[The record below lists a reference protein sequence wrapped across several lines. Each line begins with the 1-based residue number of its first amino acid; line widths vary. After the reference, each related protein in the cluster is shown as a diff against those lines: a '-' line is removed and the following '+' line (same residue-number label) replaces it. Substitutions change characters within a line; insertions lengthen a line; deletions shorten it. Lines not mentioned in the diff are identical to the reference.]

1 MTMTTITAV
10 RRLLGLTL
18 LGMGMSATALA
29 QSAIAPDQGKQVFVQ
44 AGRLL
49 ADPGSGRVDQAR
61 TLIIEN
67 GKVVEVRE
75 GYHSAPEGG
84 STIDLRDSF
93 VLPGLIDSHVHIT
106 SEGGPSSEVDAVKKT
121 SADRTMDGLMY
132 AQRSLRAGFT
142 TLADLGGDPDAVL
155 ALRDAI
161 SAGRAFGPRIIA
173 AGGVGAHGGHGDVH
187 GYRPDVTEL
196 FAQPGRCSGADD
208 CRRAVRQ
215 AVQRGADVI
224 KIASTGG
231 VLSNTAAGLSQQLQD
246 DELRAIVTTAHA
258 LGRRVV
264 CHAHGTDGVNAAL
277 RAGVD
282 SIEHGTYLDAE
293 SIKLMKSNK
302 TYLVPTL
309 LAGATVAERA
319 TTASWM
325 PAPVRQKALEVGPKM
340 VDMARRA
347 REGGVQFAF
356 GTDSGVSAHGDNA
369 KEFALLVSA
378 GFSPLD
384 AIRSATV
391 WGAKH
396 NRIDHE
402 VGTLASGKM
411 ADLIAVKGDP
421 LRDVTELERVSFVM
435 KSGKVAEL

>member
-1 MTMTTITAV
+1 
-10 RRLLGLTL
+10 
-18 LGMGMSATALA
+18 
-29 QSAIAPDQGKQVFVQ
+29 VFVQ

-49 ADPGSGRVDQAR
+49 ADPASGLVEQER
-61 TLIIEN
+61 TLILAN
-67 GKVVEVRE
+67 GKVVEVRN

-84 STIDLRDSF
+84 TTIDLRDSF

-106 SEGGPSSEVDAVKKT
+106 SEGGPTSEVDAVKKT
-121 SADRTMDGLMY
+121 SADLAMDGLMY

-142 TLADLGGDPDAVL
+142 TLADLGGDADAVS

-161 SAGRAFGPRIIA
+161 SSGRAFGPRIIA
-173 AGGVGAHGGHGDVH
+173 AGFVGAHGGHGDAH
-187 GYRPDVTEL
+187 GYSPEVIEL
-196 FAQPGRCSGADD
+196 FARPGICSGADD

-231 VLSNTAAGLSQQLQD
+231 VLSNTAAGLSQQMQD

-282 SIEHGTYLDAE
+282 SIEHGTYLDSE
-293 SIKLMKSNK
+293 SIKLMKANK
-302 TYLVPTL
+302 SYLVPTL

-325 PAPVRQKALEVGPKM
+325 PPPVRQKALEVGPKM

-369 KEFALLVSA
+369 KEFALMVSA

-396 NRIDHE
+396 NRIDQE
-402 VGTLASGKM
+402 VGTLATGKI

-435 KSGKVAEL
+435 KSGKVTEL

>member
-1 MTMTTITAV
+1 MTTTMAV
-10 RRLLGLTL
+10 RRLLGITL
-18 LGMGMSATALA
+18 LGMGMSATAWA
-29 QSAIAPDQGKQVFVQ
+29 QNAAAQDKQVFVQ

-49 ADPGSGRVDQAR
+49 ADPGSGRVEQER
-61 TLIIEN
+61 TLVIAD
-67 GKVVEVRE
+67 GKILEVRD
-75 GYHSAPEGG
+75 GYHSAPDGG
-84 STIDLRDSF
+84 ETIDLRDSF

-106 SEGGPSSEVDAVKKT
+106 SEGGPTSEVDAVKKT
-121 SADRTMDGLMY
+121 SADRALDGLMY
-132 AQRSLRAGFT
+132 AQRTLRAGFT
-142 TLADLGGDPDAVL
+142 TVADLGGDADAVS

-161 SAGRAFGPRIIA
+161 NSGRAFGPRIIA
-173 AGGVGAHGGHGDVH
+173 AGSVGAHGGHGDVH
-187 GYRPDVTEL
+187 GYRPDITEL
-196 FAQPGRCSGADD
+196 FARPGRCSGPDD

-246 DELRAIVTTAHA
+246 DELQAIVTTAHA

-282 SIEHGTYLDAE
+282 SIEHGTYLDAN
-293 SIKLMKSNK
+293 SIKLMKANK

-319 TTASWM
+319 RTASWM
-325 PAPVRQKALEVGPKM
+325 PPAVRAKALEVGPKM

-347 REGGVQFAF
+347 REGGVQVAF

-369 KEFALLVSA
+369 KEFALMVSA

-384 AIRSATV
+384 TIRAATV

-396 NRIDHE
+396 NQIDAE
-402 VGTLASGKM
+402 VGTLTPGKL

-421 LRDVTELERVSFVM
+421 LQDVTELERVSFVM
-435 KSGKVAEL
+435 KSGKVAKH

>member
-1 MTMTTITAV
+1 MTTTAAM
-10 RRLLGLTL
+10 RRLFGITL
-18 LGMGMSATALA
+18 LGMAMSATVSA
-29 QSAIAPDQGKQVFVQ
+29 QSANAAEQSQQQVFVQ

-49 ADPGSGRVDQAR
+49 SDPASGRVERER
-61 TLIIEN
+61 TLIIAQ
-67 GKVVEVRE
+67 GKVVEVRD

-84 STIDLRDSF
+84 RTIDLRDSF

-106 SEGGPSSEVDAVKKT
+106 SEGGPSSELEAVKKT
-121 SADRTMDGLMY
+121 AADRAMDGLMY
-132 AQRSLRAGFT
+132 AQRTLRAGFT
-142 TLADLGGDPDAVL
+142 TLADLGGDADAVI

-161 SAGRAFGPRIIA
+161 SSGRAFGPRIIA

-196 FAQPGRCSGADD
+196 FARPGRCSGADD

-231 VLSNTAAGLSQQLQD
+231 VLSNTAAGLSQQMQD

-282 SIEHGTYLDAE
+282 SIEHGTYLDGE
-293 SIKLMKSNK
+293 SIKLMKANK

-319 TTASWM
+319 NTAAWM

-369 KEFALLVSA
+369 KEFALMVSA

-396 NRIDHE
+396 NRIDNE
-402 VGTLASGKM
+402 VGTLTAGRM

-421 LRDVTELERVSFVM
+421 LQDVTELERVSFVM

>member
-1 MTMTTITAV
+1 MTTTMAV
-10 RRLLGLTL
+10 RRLLGVTL
-18 LGMGMSATALA
+18 LGMGMSATASA
-29 QSAIAPDQGKQVFVQ
+29 QNAGAADQSKQVFVQ

-49 ADPGSGRVDQAR
+49 ADPANGRVEQER
-61 TLIIEN
+61 TLVIAN
-67 GKVVEVRE
+67 GKVLEVRQ

-84 STIDLRDSF
+84 NTIDLRDSF

-106 SEGGPSSEVDAVKKT
+106 SEGGPNSEVNAVKKT
-121 SADRTMDGLMY
+121 AADLTLDGLMY

-142 TLADLGGDPDAVL
+142 TLADLGGDADAVL
-155 ALRDAI
+155 ALRDSIA
-161 SAGRAFGPRIIA
+161 SGRAFGPRIIA

-187 GYRPDVTEL
+187 GYRPDITDL
-196 FAQPGRCSGADD
+196 FARPGRCSGADD

-231 VLSNTAAGLSQQLQD
+231 VLSNTAAGLSQQMQD
-246 DELRAIVTTAHA
+246 DELKAIVTTAHA

-282 SIEHGTYLDAE
+282 SIEHGTYLDAD
-293 SIKLMKSNK
+293 SIKLMKANK

-319 TTASWM
+319 RTASWM
-325 PAPVRQKALEVGPKM
+325 PPPVRDKALEVGPKM

-369 KEFALLVSA
+369 KEFALMVSA

-396 NRIDHE
+396 NRIDNE
-402 VGTLASGKM
+402 VGVLTTGKV

-421 LRDVTELERVSFVM
+421 LQDVTELERVSFVM
-435 KSGKVAEL
+435 KSGKVAKH